1 MKYTIISASARLNI
15 GVLVLNKGQAHP
27 RRHNLKALGKDRF
40 EIVSPVEFKVGEVI
54 GYEGD
59 LPKALATVMIDE
71 AAAKKEAAKKEKAEA
86 AKKAKVLEALE
97 AEIKALEDDLSN
109 AKDMDVSL
117 EIEAKL
123 DAKVAEYEAA
133 KG

>member
-1 MKYTIISASARLNI
+1 MKYTITSVPVRLHS
-15 GVLVLNKGQAHP
+15 GVLELTKDQAHA
-27 RRHNLKALGKDRF
+27 RRHNLKSLGKNRF
-40 EIVSPVEFKVGEVI
+40 EIVNPVEFKVGEVI

-59 LPKALATVMIDE
+59 IPKALATVMIDE

-86 AKKAKVLEALE
+86 AEKAKVLETLE
-97 AEIKALEDDLSN
+97 SEIKALEDELSK
-109 AKDMDVSL
+109 AKDMEASL
-117 EIEAKL
+117 EIEALL